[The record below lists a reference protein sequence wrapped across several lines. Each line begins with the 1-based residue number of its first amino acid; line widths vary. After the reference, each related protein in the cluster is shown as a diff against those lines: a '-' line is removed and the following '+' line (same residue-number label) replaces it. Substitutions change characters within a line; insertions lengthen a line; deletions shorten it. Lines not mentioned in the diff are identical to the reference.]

1 MLLMQTNIL
10 LILHY
15 KAPTLQTTLDEN
27 SEVFMSKSC
36 IVALRA
42 CLLPHGQDYR
52 HFQAVVWPFDS
63 GKRFGTLMKMT
74 MMVNIDDITES

>member
-1 MLLMQTNIL
+1 MQTNVL

-15 KAPTLQTTLDEN
+15 KVPTLQTN
-27 SEVFMSKSC
+27 PHGYSEVFMSKSC
-36 IVALRA
+36 IVALLA

-63 GKRFGTLMKMT
+63 GKRFGTLMEMT
-74 MMVNIDDITES
+74 MTVNIDDITEF

>member
-1 MLLMQTNIL
+1 MQTNIL

-15 KAPTLQTTLDEN
+15 KVSTLQTNLHEH

-36 IVALRA
+36 IVALLA

-63 GKRFGTLMKMT
+63 GKRFGTLMEMT
-74 MMVNIDDITES
+74 MTVNIDDITEFLPD